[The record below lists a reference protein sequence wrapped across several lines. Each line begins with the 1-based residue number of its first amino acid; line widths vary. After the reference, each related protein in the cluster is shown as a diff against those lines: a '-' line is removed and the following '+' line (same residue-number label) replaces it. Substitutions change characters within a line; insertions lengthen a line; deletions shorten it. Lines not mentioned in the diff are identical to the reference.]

1 LLEQI
6 EDEGYNSY
14 NIFGRQESIEN
25 IIAIFLGDEV
35 VVLPNGGLN
44 SQWTDALKEYQ
55 GYSQIKLS

>member
-1 LLEQI
+1 MLEQI

-44 SQWTDALKEYQ
+44 SQWKDALKEYQ